1 MAKQKN
7 IHRVPR
13 EADHIDRSLKH
24 AFDELAAEP
33 LPERFTDLLEQ
44 LRKAELH
51 KKDIQ

>member
-1 MAKQKN
+1 MANLKHHQQ
-7 IHRVPR
+7 VPR
-13 EADHIDRSLKH
+13 AADHIDRNLKK

-44 LRKAELH
+44 LRKAELP

>member
-1 MAKQKN
+1 MAKPEHHHQ
-7 IHRVPR
+7 VPR
-13 EADHIDRSLKH
+13 AADHIDRNLKK

-33 LPERFTDLLEQ
+33 LPERFTDLLKQ